1 MFLEH
6 LQKRFPF
13 KLECVQ
19 TDNGQ
24 DFTKRLGNTENPTPT
39 LFEARLKQ
47 CGIRHKLIKHYTPRH
62 NGKAERYHRKDNEY
76 FYATHSFY
84 SFDDFK

>member
-6 LQKRFPF
+6 LEKRFPF

-24 DFTKRLGNTENPTPT
+24 EVTKRLGNTENSTPT
-39 LFEARLKQ
+39 LFEARLKR
-47 CGIRHKLIKHYTPRH
+47 CGCWIFRITQSFCELLTIIRLNTLYLKRETLLQV
-62 NGKAERYHRKDNEY
+62 
-76 FYATHSFY
+76 F
-84 SFDDFK
+84 